1 MGEAILAGLWNAIV
15 FFANFLVKVV
25 IVAGAK
31 ALFHGAGLIVLG
43 VLIVLAIG
51 VVVVAR
57 IRQTKAR

>member
-25 IVAGAK
+25 IIAGAK

-43 VLIVLAIG
+43 VLIVVAIG
-51 VVVVAR
+51 AIVVRAR
-57 IRQTKAR
+57 RR